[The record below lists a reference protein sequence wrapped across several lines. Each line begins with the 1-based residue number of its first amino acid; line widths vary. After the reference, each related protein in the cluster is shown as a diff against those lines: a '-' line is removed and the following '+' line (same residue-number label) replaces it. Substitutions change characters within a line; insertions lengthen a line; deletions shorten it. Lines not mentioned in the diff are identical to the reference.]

1 MPEIRLALEAPDSTP
16 ERLDRATRALHDNL
30 RRVRG
35 LSVHRPREQP
45 PPYGRGDGALLAE
58 LVLGGVLTTS
68 SVAAVSAVLTSWVGF
83 GRNRAITLR
92 CDDVLHRIEAD
103 AADTEVEAVLSGLRD
118 ASGG

>member
-35 LSVHRPREQP
+35 LSVHRPREEP
-45 PPYGRGDGALLAE
+45 PPDGRGGGALLAE
-58 LVLGGVLTTS
+58 LVLGGALTTS
-68 SVAAVSAVLTSWVGF
+68 SVAAVSAVLTGWVDF

-103 AADTEVEAVLSGLRD
+103 AAEAELEAVLGRLHD
-118 ASGG
+118 ENGG